1 MSTPRVSVVIP
12 TFNRARLVS
21 LTIESVLA
29 QDFSGVEIIV
39 IDDGSTDDTP
49 AALAKFGDRIR
60 CVRQE
65 NRGMNASRN
74 TALELVRGEFVAL
87 LDSDDLWET
96 WKLGVQ
102 VALLDR
108 FPGAGF
114 VFSDFSIMYD
124 SQGVDGPRRA
134 HGLATWD
141 EGAGVDSPYSRQQ
154 ALARLLPADVLA
166 RMPAGGYSVHEGDVY
181 ELSLYQPTVLP
192 STALIRMEAV
202 RRHGLRLPENDN
214 TCGDWDFFARLSHL
228 AGAIYL
234 DADTTI
240 NRSHEDAVRLTRVDS
255 RLQLQRRIA
264 MIDRLWRA
272 DGSFMARHGAAV
284 DEIQR
289 RLLASLARLHLLAG
303 DPVVAREVLAR
314 ADRLGRAR
322 SAGEWATRA
331 CAHLPGGGPALRTAR
346 SAAHAMRRLLS
357 GGSPQR

>member
-29 QDFSGVEIIV
+29 QDFRDLEIIV

-49 AALAKFGDRIR
+49 AALARFGDRIR
-60 CVRQE
+60 SVRQE
-65 NRGMNASRN
+65 NRGMNAARN
-74 TALELVRGEFVAL
+74 TALAGVRGEFVAL

-108 FPGAGF
+108 FPEAGF
-114 VFSDFSIMYD
+114 VFSDFCILYD
-124 SQGVDGPRRA
+124 SQGVNGPRRA
-134 HGLATWD
+134 HGLTTWD
-141 EGAGVDSPYSRQQ
+141 EGANVDSPYSRRHSLAGLLVAD
-154 ALARLLPADVLA
+154 ALARL
-166 RMPAGGYSVHEGDVY
+166 PAGDFTVQEGDVY

-192 STALIRMEAV
+192 STALIRMEALQ
-202 RRHGLRLPENDN
+202 GLRLPENDN
-214 TCGDWDFFARLSHL
+214 TCGDWDFFARLSHR
-228 AGAIYL
+228 AGALYL

-272 DGSFMARHGAAV
+272 DGSFMVRNGAHV
-284 DEIQR
+284 DEVQR
-289 RLLASLARLHLLAG
+289 RLLASLARLHLLGG
-303 DPVVAREVLAR
+303 DSAAAREALAR